1 MQHNTLVFFLITIL
15 TILVVVQGV
24 AISMP
29 ESNSLNKA
37 GNPKTSILK
46 ENIGLTKIL
55 FYQEFDGLRLDAD
68 EMEFK
73 SGDKITLIAEPNEG
87 YFFNYWEIDG
97 QKVSEKN
104 EFQYTM
110 PNKDI
115 TVIGHFKKIVQPS
128 VRITSPTV
136 NSVLEE
142 NKTIQVKFEAYS
154 ENGRITKVELF
165 RNGNLIGSVN
175 DPESNFSLTNLPI
188 GNHSLT
194 VKAFDDKGAV
204 AISPEVA
211 IAVVP
216 TNLSPIVQIVSP
228 SNGSEFFEGEDVRIE
243 AEALDSDGKITK
255 VEFYRGN
262 VLIGT
267 RNSSPYVAVIP
278 KIVSGSYSITAK
290 AFDDSGAS
298 TISSSVTINV
308 KKDVDLPDIMLVTP
322 VDNQYYYEGS
332 TVTFTVM
339 FSGNDQSVDRVEYY
353 IGNERIGISESSPY
367 SFEWKNAPVGD
378 YIIKAVAFGGIPEK
392 KKESISVKISVKKII
407 FEIVSPFRN
416 SRIPVSSDL
425 EIKVNVPK
433 TDKKVKRVEFYRGNQ
448 LLGSSTTAPYSFI
461 WKKVPLGEQNL
472 VARLVYDD
480 NTVVLSSIV
489 KIFVINPPKV
499 ELNYTISE
507 NLDQEEIQVIFGV
520 TISDLEALIIEVQ
533 YFVEG
538 NLIGSNAADPFGFNW
553 EAQPG
558 KYKVTAIAKDN
569 KGNKITSEEV
579 TIDVKDYLDRQG
591 LPFIFNYV
599 IGPNPT
605 VDYLNIFFS
614 ELEEEEEF
622 RISVVS
628 MNGNLSE
635 VYLAKTTNSTI
646 TIDVADLRKGIY
658 AIHFEHS
665 GKYVS
670 STKFIKL

>member
-1 MQHNTLVFFLITIL
+1 MRKYIL
-15 TILVVVQGV
+15 
-24 AISMP
+24 
-29 ESNSLNKA
+29 
-37 GNPKTSILK
+37 
-46 ENIGLTKIL
+46 IL
-55 FYQEFDGLRLDAD
+55 FLLSIEMFLVIDQSFAYINTRPIPSDFFSYSFFNEIDGKNKIFFSNEIDGLILEAD
-68 EMEFK
+68 ELEFK
-73 SGDKITLIAEPNEG
+73 SGEKITLVAEPNEG

-97 QKVSEKN
+97 QKASEKM
-104 EFQYTM
+104 EFQYSM

-115 TVIGHFKKIVQPS
+115 SVIGHFKKIVQPS

-136 NSVLEE
+136 NGVFEE
-142 NKTIQVKFEAYS
+142 NKTIPVKFEAYS

-175 DPESNFSLTNLPI
+175 DPGSNFSLTNLPI

-278 KIVSGSYSITAK
+278 KIVSGTYSITAK

-322 VDNQYYYEGS
+322 VDNQVYYEGS

-461 WKKVPLGEQNL
+461 WNKVPLGEQNL

-480 NTVVLSSIV
+480 NTIVLSSIV
-489 KIFVINPPKV
+489 KIFVINPPKI
-499 ELNYTISE
+499 ELNYNIPK
-507 NLDQEEIQVIFGV
+507 NLDQEEIQVIFGI
-520 TISDLEALIIEVQ
+520 TFSDLEALIIEVE

-538 NLIGSNAADPFGFNW
+538 NSIGFSKNDPFGFIW

-558 KYKVTAIAKDN
+558 KYKVIAIAKDN

-670 STKFIKL
+670 STKFIKQ